1 LSLKYF
7 IALSERDLKHENC
20 CGNKNA
26 FEKVFY
32 SQLSFNFPSIG
43 SQNIAANVL
52 QLPEG
57 RDF

>member
-1 LSLKYF
+1 
-7 IALSERDLKHENC
+7 LSERDLKHENC

-57 RDF
+57 RDFYHKT